1 MPSMDGI
8 DAMPAADAA
17 GRPDASAAPAKAV
30 AVDTP
35 GKNHERGTRPMRRAP
50 RHRHRAVAAAGEVDE
65 DQRLGALNRELKL
78 IMEQLGTAHRVIGR
92 VAAERDALR
101 QQLADLQGIPVEE
114 IVITP
119 ITASKED

>member
-30 AVDTP
+30 AVDAS
-35 GKNHERGTRPMRRAP
+35 GKKHERGTRPMRRAP